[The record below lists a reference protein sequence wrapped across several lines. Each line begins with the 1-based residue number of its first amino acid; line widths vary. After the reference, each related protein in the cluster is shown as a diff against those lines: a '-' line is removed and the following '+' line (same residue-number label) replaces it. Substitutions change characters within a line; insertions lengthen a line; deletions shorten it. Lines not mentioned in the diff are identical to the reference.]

1 MMNSPSIGDLQK
13 AGQVALE
20 SKTSVSSN
28 RGCNICGDTKCSL
41 RLLSILHHK
50 IRGGIVEE

>member
-1 MMNSPSIGDLQK
+1 MMNSPSTGDLQK
-13 AGQVALE
+13 TGQVALE